1 MFKVPS
7 STRSAAFSVP
17 FSSPQDVAGAWAPSS
32 PTTQGLWEAPSGTA
46 EKPFDPM
53 WVPVPSAY
61 HLPSTCPLSL
71 QLPLWAGLSK
81 AGDGVIP
88 KNGSED
94 SGSFFGVR
102 VAQDSAALRF
112 PVDT

>member
-17 FSSPQDVAGAWAPSS
+17 FSSSQDVAGAWAPSS

-61 HLPSTCPLSL
+61 HLPSTRLHMSPLPPVATLGRAKQS
-71 QLPLWAGLSK
+71 WGWS
-81 AGDGVIP
+81 
-88 KNGSED
+88 D
-94 SGSFFGVR
+94 S
-102 VAQDSAALRF
+102 
-112 PVDT
+112 

>member
-1 MFKVPS
+1 MGPQKNPL
-7 STRSAAFSVP
+7 TRCGCLFPPPITS
-17 FSSPQDVAGAWAPSS
+17 
-32 PTTQGLWEAPSGTA
+32 
-46 EKPFDPM
+46 
-53 WVPVPSAY
+53 
-61 HLPSTCPLSL
+61 LPPGSTCPLSL

-112 PVDT
+112 PVGSSSLWAPP